1 VPHAAVDVLVDD
13 QLGVRVVEVRGVLDV
28 FSAGVVG
35 GRILA
40 GLPADATELVLEL
53 EGVEFM
59 DSAGVSALVRLREN
73 ARLRDLNVHA
83 RLGGAPNLNP
93 TVVTVLRRVFVIDDV
108 VDLTDDDDDE
118 PIAGATPAGTTR

>member
-1 VPHAAVDVLVDD
+1 VDVLVDD